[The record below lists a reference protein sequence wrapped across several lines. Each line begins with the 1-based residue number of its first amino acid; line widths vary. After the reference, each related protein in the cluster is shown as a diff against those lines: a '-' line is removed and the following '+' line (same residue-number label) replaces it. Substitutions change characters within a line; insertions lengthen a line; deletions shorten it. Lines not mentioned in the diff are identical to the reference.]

1 MLADLHPHSDS
12 TDARQF
18 NLLSNLYSK
27 GAGKALDRWVCRW
40 TRWLVVCNIASLAL
54 RYIFR
59 SSLATRIVVVLAHL
73 LFVVPWALC
82 LRVSVV
88 KSLLK
93 VAGVWYYLLSIGT
106 GQLMTVLIYGPTWWG
121 VGRDADARAFTFC
134 LVKVVRG
141 VFLINC
147 SALGDAAPS
156 RTLPRPVRLFVLVFI
171 AIYKSGLCAS
181 IMSCCASSKQ
191 KEKSAV
197 FFTPPARVC
206 TGTSQPRQT
215 RPISTAPIMSLN

>member
-40 TRWLVVCNIASLAL
+40 TRWLVVCSIASLAL
-54 RYIFR
+54 RYIFH
-59 SSLATRIVVVLAHL
+59 SSLAARIVVVLANL
-73 LFVVPWALC
+73 LLLVPWALC
-82 LRVSVV
+82 LRMSVV

-93 VAGVWYYLLSIGT
+93 VAGVWYYLSSIGT
-106 GQLMTVLIYGPTWWG
+106 GQLMTILIYGPTWWD

-141 VFLINC
+141 FSLISC
-147 SALGDAAPS
+147 LALGDAAPS
-156 RTLPRPVRLFVLVFI
+156 RTLPRPVRLFVFI
-171 AIYKSGLCAS
+171 FITIYKSGLCAS
-181 IMSCCASSKQ
+181 IVSCCASSTLF
-191 KEKSAV
+191 S
-197 FFTPPARVC
+197 TPPSRVC
-206 TGTSQPRQT
+206 TGTSQPRLT
-215 RPISTAPIMSLN
+215 WPISTAPIMSRS